1 MRQNLF
7 HFHVTLLRETIIGG
21 RSYHPGNTVLVNAAM
36 FRELVAIFAA
46 DPKDRPRRYP
56 RTSTTAR
63 RSH

>member
-7 HFHVTLLRETIIGG
+7 PVTLLRETIIGG
-21 RSYHPGNTVLVNAAM
+21 RSYNLGNRVLVNAER

-56 RTSTTAR
+56 RTSTSTAR